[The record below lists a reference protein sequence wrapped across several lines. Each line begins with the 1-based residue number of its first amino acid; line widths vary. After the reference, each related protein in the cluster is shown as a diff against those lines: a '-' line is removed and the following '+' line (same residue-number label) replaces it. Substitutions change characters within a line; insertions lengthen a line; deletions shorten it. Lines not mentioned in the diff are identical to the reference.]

1 MLKPLTQILGVTWLL
16 WLYSNTSL
24 LSIVS
29 PSPTRQA
36 SFVPATPAL
45 QVGLNSLKT
54 LTQHVQP
61 LVATNVSIS
70 TQPRLEVQLSQRRVV
85 LFQGNTA
92 VRSYPI
98 AIGQSGWET
107 PTGQFRV
114 QHMQRDP
121 DWIHPLTDEKIPNQ
135 DLRNPLG
142 RHWIGFWTDG
152 RNWIGFHGT
161 PQPNSVGYA
170 LSHGCLRMRDLDID
184 EIYYQVSTGTPVIV
198 KP

>member
-1 MLKPLTQILGVTWLL
+1 MLKPLTQILGVTWLI
-16 WLYSNTSL
+16 WLYSNTSIR
-24 LSIVS
+24 SIVNF
-29 PSPTRQA
+29 PPPQPDA
-36 SFVPATPAL
+36 FVSATSSM
-45 QVGLNSLKT
+45 QVGLNLLKT
-54 LTQHVQP
+54 LTPQIQP
-61 LVATNVSIS
+61 LLTANTSMLE
-70 TQPRLEVQLSQRRVV
+70 QPRLEVRLSQRRVV
-85 LFQGNTA
+85 LFRGNIA

-114 QHMQRDP
+114 KHMQRDP
-121 DWIHPLTDEKIPNQ
+121 DWIHPLTDEKVPNQ

-170 LSHGCLRMRDLDID
+170 LSHGCLRMRDPDID
-184 EIYYQVSTGTPVIV
+184 EIYYQVSTGTPVTV